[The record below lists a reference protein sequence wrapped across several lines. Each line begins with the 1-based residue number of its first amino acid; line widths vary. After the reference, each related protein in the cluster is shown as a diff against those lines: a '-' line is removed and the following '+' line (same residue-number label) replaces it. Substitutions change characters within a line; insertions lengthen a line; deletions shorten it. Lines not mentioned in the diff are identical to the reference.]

1 MKTSYEDRLGTDSML
16 PLIFRMAVPA
26 MAAQLVNLLYSIV
39 DRIYIGHIPNVGTD
53 ALAGIGVTGSII
65 ILVSSFAGFVSGGAA
80 PLASISLGQG
90 DRERAGCIL
99 GNSVSML
106 LFFTLLNT
114 VIVYTCMKPVLMAVG
129 ASEAT
134 LGYAMD
140 YLAWYMTGTIFVQ
153 LVTGLNPFINLQGRP
168 GIAMGSVLIGAA
180 LNIAL
185 DPLFIFAFDMG
196 VKGAA
201 LATVLSQAASCVWVM
216 HFLLSRSA
224 SLRIEKKY
232 MRPDRKII
240 GAIMGLGV
248 SSFIMHSTE
257 SLVGFVLNGSLKIFG
272 DVYVSALTV
281 MQSAMQFVSI
291 PLSGFAQGFVPVVSF
306 NYGHCNID
314 RVRQGAKIAIAFMF
328 LYNLV
333 MNLLTIIFPGFVASI
348 FTSDPALIA
357 TVKRVMPLFLA
368 GMTIFGLQRAC
379 QNMFVSLGQAKVS
392 LFIAL
397 LRKII
402 LLIPLA
408 LILPRFMG
416 VMGVFAAEA
425 FSDAFAAICC
435 TVIFFIRFPGIL
447 RRREEAMRQQ

>member
-1 MKTSYEDRLGTDSML
+1 MKTTYEDRLGTDPML
-16 PLIFRMAVPA
+16 PLIFRMAIPA

-39 DRIYIGHIPNVGTD
+39 DRIYIGHIPMIGTD
-53 ALAGIGVTGSII
+53 ALAGIGVTNSII
-65 ILVSSFAGFVSGGAA
+65 ILISSFAGFVSGGGA

-90 DRERAGCIL
+90 DRERAGRIL
-99 GNSVSML
+99 GNGVTML
-106 LFFTLLNT
+106 IFFTIATTLA
-114 VIVYTCMKPVLMAVG
+114 VYPFMEPLLMAIG

-140 YLAWYMTGTIFVQ
+140 YLGIYLLGTIFVQ

-168 GIAMGSVLIGAA
+168 GIAMASVLIGAA

-185 DPLFIFAFDMG
+185 DPLFIFIFGMG

-201 LATVLSQAASCVWVM
+201 LATVLSQAASCLWVIR
-216 HFLLSRSA
+216 FLRSRNA
-224 SLRIEKKY
+224 SLRIETRY
-232 MRPDRKII
+232 MKPDRKII
-240 GAIMGLGV
+240 ASILGLGI

-257 SLVGFVLNGSLKIFG
+257 SLVGFVLNGSLKVFG

-291 PLSGFAQGFVPVVSF
+291 PLSGFAQGVVPVVSF
-306 NYGHCNID
+306 NYGHLNMD
-314 RVRQGAKIAIAFMF
+314 RVRQGAKIALGFMF
-328 LYNLV
+328 LYNFV

-348 FTSDPALIA
+348 FTSDAALIA
-357 TVKRVMPLFLA
+357 TVKQVMPVFLA

-379 QNMFVSLGQAKVS
+379 QNMFVALGQAKVS

-425 FSDAFAAICC
+425 ISDATAATCC
-435 TVIFFIRFPGIL
+435 TVIFLVRFPGIL
-447 RRREEAMRQQ
+447 RRREEAIRQQ